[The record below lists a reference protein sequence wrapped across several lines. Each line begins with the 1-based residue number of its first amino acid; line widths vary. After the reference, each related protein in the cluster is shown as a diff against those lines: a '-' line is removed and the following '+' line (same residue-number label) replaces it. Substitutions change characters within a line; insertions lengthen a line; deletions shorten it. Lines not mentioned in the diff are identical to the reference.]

1 MQGHHALCPAPAH
14 ATGRLRT
21 AGSGARGRRH
31 LLAALLMACG
41 HAKTAVLVHGFHLR
55 APNWETVVWGG
66 GGGRVAYGYDLAIIR
81 AKSADG
87 AGGDTHRFPHRP
99 KRRRRTCSWWAR
111 ARRRTRRRARPRVP
125 SSYDACGKETPE
137 RPPTRS

>member
-1 MQGHHALCPAPAH
+1 
-14 ATGRLRT
+14 
-21 AGSGARGRRH
+21 
-31 LLAALLMACG
+31 MACG

-87 AGGDTHRFPHRP
+87 AGAVAAGSP
-99 KRRRRTCSWWAR
+99 A
-111 ARRRTRRRARPRVP
+111 
-125 SSYDACGKETPE
+125 
-137 RPPTRS
+137 